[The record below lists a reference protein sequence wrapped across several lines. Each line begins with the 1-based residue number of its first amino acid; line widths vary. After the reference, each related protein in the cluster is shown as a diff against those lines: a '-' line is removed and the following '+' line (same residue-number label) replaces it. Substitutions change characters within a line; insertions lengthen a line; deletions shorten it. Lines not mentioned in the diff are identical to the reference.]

1 MEKVSINM
9 NPNSWNNSKVKGL
22 RLSSMNIRSL
32 HKHIQDIREDALL
45 MKSDMICLQETWL
58 ETRDKTDYD
67 VNGYELHLN
76 SQGRGKG
83 LAIYFKEGLFEHV
96 KDVKKPNLQISK
108 MSAER
113 IDVIVV
119 YRSKDESY
127 MSVKSQIETLLNLNK
142 TTILDKNELSEYF
155 KKEKFTQ
162 QVIDATHIKG
172 SILDQV
178 HLRRINMTSKIE
190 VDICPTYYTYD
201 DHDMI
206 NVLLHK

>member
-1 MEKVSINM
+1 M
-9 NPNSWNNSKVKGL
+9 

-32 HKHIQDIREDALL
+32 HKHIQDVREDALL

-58 ETRDKTDYD
+58 EAEDKTDYD

-108 MSAER
+108 MSAEQ

-127 MSVKSQIETLLNLNK
+127 MSVKSEIETLLNLNK
-142 TTILDKNELSEYF
+142 TTILIGDLNYCHKSDKNELSEYF
-155 KKEKFTQ
+155 KNEKFTQ
-162 QVIDATHIKG
+162 QVTDATHIKG
-172 SILDQV
+172 NILDQV